1 MKITKIEA
9 QVKTRGRYS
18 VFVDEKFAFGLSELG
33 LINSGLRVGQELTG
47 KELQKYK
54 DDAGLDKIYSRLL
67 DLVARRPRSEWELC
81 DYLKRK
87 KVENED
93 ADKLL
98 NMLSNSGFV
107 NDQDFANRWVDSRR
121 LLKSTSKRKLSM
133 ELRQK
138 RISDEIINKVLADD
152 ETNELEVLKKLV
164 AKKRSQTR
172 YQDNTKLMQ
181 YLARQGF
188 RYDDIKHVMNE
199 SDLL

>member
-9 QVKTRGRYS
+9 QVKTKGRYS
-18 VFVDEKFAFGLSELG
+18 VFVDAQFAFGLSELG

-54 DDAGLDKIYSRLL
+54 EEAGLDKVYSRLL
-67 DLVARRPRSEWELC
+67 GLVARRPRSEWELR

-107 NDQDFANRWVDSRR
+107 NDQDFASRWVESRR
-121 LLKSTSKRKLSM
+121 LLKSMSKRKLSM